1 MLYQHA
7 LPIFWKYMGGRLV
20 QAAHLGKTA
29 KTAGADQGFIPLF
42 FLYIYE
48 KEGHVKISSEHCT
61 RE

>member
-1 MLYQHA
+1 
-7 LPIFWKYMGGRLV
+7 MGGRLV
-20 QAAHLGKTA
+20 QGAHLGKTA